1 MNVFSVSLKI
11 FPVYFTA
18 LRLLSKKL
26 GLRNSFC
33 QKLRQEEPLNNILL
47 YHPPKRTNFH
57 RDLKSLLG
65 VEVWATSLTAIAN
78 APGCRHSVQKHFPCC
93 TADRYKCTYL
103 ALVKR
108 KKGFERNEIVP
119 VNDEVVFGLLGIPVH
134 GLSFKKMKG
143 NFGGRSPRG
152 IVIDP
157 ME

>member
-1 MNVFSVSLKI
+1 MFQVVVIVFKSTSRVVRRI
-11 FPVYFTA
+11 DINA
-18 LRLLSKKL
+18 L
-26 GLRNSFC
+26 
-33 QKLRQEEPLNNILL
+33 
-47 YHPPKRTNFH
+47 
-57 RDLKSLLG
+57 
-65 VEVWATSLTAIAN
+65 
-78 APGCRHSVQKHFPCC
+78 
-93 TADRYKCTYL
+93 YL